1 MFFIY
6 DANGQLFGNPNGYKT
21 HGRAASITTRKRA
34 ELYKIYDS
42 REDKTENI
50 LFSITTRK
58 P

>member
-6 DANGQLFGNPNGYKT
+6 DANGKLFGNPNGYKT
-21 HGRAASITTRKRA
+21 HGMAASITTRKRV
-34 ELYKIYDS
+34 ELYRIYYS
-42 REDKTENI
+42 REDKTDNI